1 MSGRYNIHSR
11 QPESG
16 NLLTVEVTM
25 RETSTELFIVS
36 KYLNSNGKTVRI
48 ETDTIRK

>member
-1 MSGRYNIHSR
+1 MSGRYNLYSR

-16 NLLTVEVTM
+16 NLLTVEVTL
-25 RETSTELFIVS
+25 RETSTGLFIVS
-36 KYLNSNGKTVRI
+36 KYLNNKGKTVRI